1 MRLTDNQFTR
11 QLYLVFVLNLLIVF
25 LISKS
30 YIDYLEFS
38 GGLFPKVYFL
48 LNTIGHFGLLTL
60 LPLLIALLFFRITKA
75 RKGSKILFS
84 TLSVAFILV
93 LKLDANIFSQF
104 RYHLS
109 PLVFNL
115 MFGKRASD
123 TFQFCLSSIIMA
135 VFFIA
140 LVIGLQFLFYFL
152 AKKIVLGKENLRI
165 KATSFTFVL
174 ILLFTNLTYAWADVN
189 FYRPVVQYKNVYP
202 AFYPLT
208 AESLMLKLNLVDA
221 EKIEKN
227 NAINE
232 MSEENGL
239 QYPLHPIVASENGKK
254 KNILFLVIDSWR
266 FDCMTKEITPN
277 IYGLSSRSQH
287 FLNHKSGSNMTT
299 GGIFTLFYG
308 IPATYFESF
317 TGIGK
322 SPVFMDELQK
332 QKYDLGIFGSSTLE
346 NPPFNRNV
354 FANIPNLR
362 LFSKG
367 ETPSE
372 RDTEITNEWLAKMN
386 HYNNE
391 KPFFGYLFY
400 DAAHGFDYPK
410 DYNTPFKPT
419 LNEVDYLELDDDYDS
434 KPLINRYKNSLH
446 FIDNE
451 IGKIIRQLQEKKLL
465 ENTIIVITG
474 DHGQEF
480 NDNKKGYWQHGGNF
494 SKYQIQV
501 PMLVFD
507 FSRPAKTYSHLTL
520 HYDIAP
526 TLMNAVLGVRNPI
539 ADYSSG
545 QDLYN
550 TKERN
555 WFVCGYNQKY
565 SVIEKNKITNIHASG
580 LFDILDNNLNV
591 IEEDLDYDIIGKA
604 LEVTNKYYIK
614 EGSKK

>member
-1 MRLTDNQFTR
+1 MRLTDQQFIK
-11 QLYLVFVLNLLIVF
+11 QLYLVFILNLLIVF

-38 GGLFPKVYFL
+38 GGVFPKIYFL

-60 LPLLIALLFFRITKA
+60 VPLLFTLLLFWITKA
-75 RKGSKILFS
+75 RKASKIVFS
-84 TLSVAFILV
+84 SLSVFLILV

-109 PLVFNL
+109 PLVLNL

-123 TFQFCLSSIIMA
+123 TFQFCLSNILMA
-135 VFFIA
+135 VFFIVLIIA
-140 LVIGLQFLFYFL
+140 LQFLFYYL
-152 AKKIVLGKENLRI
+152 AKKIVLRRQDLKI
-165 KATSFTFVL
+165 KMTSIAFVVL
-174 ILLFTNLTYAWADVN
+174 LLFTNLTYAWADVN
-189 FYRPVVQYKNVYP
+189 FYRPVIQYKNVYP

-208 AESLMLKLNLVDA
+208 AESLMLRLDLVDA
-221 EKIEKN
+221 EKIKKN
-227 NAINE
+227 NAIND
-232 MSEENGL
+232 MIEENGL
-239 QYPLHPIVASENGKK
+239 QYPLHPIVAAENAKK
-254 KNILFLVIDSWR
+254 KNVLFLIVDSWR
-266 FDCMTKEITPN
+266 YDCMTKEITPN
-277 IYGLSSRSQH
+277 IYNLSLKSQH

-317 TGIGK
+317 TAVGK
-322 SPVFMDELQK
+322 SPVFMDELQR
-332 QKYDLGIFGSSTLE
+332 QNYDLGIFGSSTLE

-367 ETPSE
+367 RTPSE
-372 RDTEITNEWLAKMN
+372 RDMEITDEWMAKISTHDAN
-386 HYNNE
+386 

-410 DYNTPFKPT
+410 NYKTPFKPT
-419 LNEVDYLELDDDYDS
+419 LEEVDYLEMDDDYDS
-434 KPLINRYKNSLH
+434 RPLVNRYKNSLH
-446 FIDNE
+446 FIDQE
-451 IGKIIRQLQEKKLL
+451 IGKIIRQLEEKKLL

-494 SKYQIQV
+494 TKYQIQV

-507 FSRPAKTYSHLTL
+507 FSKPQKEYSHLTL
-520 HYDIAP
+520 HYDIVP
-526 TLMNAVLGVRNPI
+526 TLMSSVLGVKNPLV
-539 ADYSSG
+539 DYSSG

-550 TKERN
+550 TKERD

-565 SVIEKNKITNIHASG
+565 SVIERDKITNIHASG
-580 LFDILDNNLNV
+580 LFDVLDKNLNP
-591 IEEDLDYDIIGKA
+591 IEEDLNYDIIGKA
-604 LEVTNKYYIK
+604 LEITNKYYAK
-614 EGSKK
+614 EAKK